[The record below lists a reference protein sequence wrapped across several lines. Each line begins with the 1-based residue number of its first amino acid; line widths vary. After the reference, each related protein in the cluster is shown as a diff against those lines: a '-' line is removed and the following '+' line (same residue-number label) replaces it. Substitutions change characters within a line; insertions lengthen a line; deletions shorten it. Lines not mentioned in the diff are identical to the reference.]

1 MEFTRMEPFIK
12 RRPVMTLQKKLAIPA
27 AALALL
33 AFLAPASRPQET
45 APRPATI
52 AVRVFDGGRFVG
64 GLTREDFELQVDGV
78 PQKIE
83 ALYEVDKNAVVRSE
97 GETAAAPLFARRF
110 FLLFQMYEYDPKV
123 SEALRYFFSNVLLPG
138 DTLEIQTPV
147 KNYMLTPQAFAQE
160 PKDVLA
166 KKTDDLIRKDI
177 NRGNFV
183 YKELV
188 RELRRLIQGIEGTNP
203 VAGGD
208 EASGAMVSQFGLEQ
222 MMNQYRESLTKLE
235 AQQSL
240 DQVMIIA
247 FANALKKPAG
257 RKFLFLFCQQ
267 EYRPEI
273 STQVLNAL
281 IDTNQDNQ
289 TILADLHELFQV
301 YHKNISY
308 DVKRVVEAFCDSGAD
323 VNFLFMKKT
332 PERFGG
338 INMREQS
345 EDVFKLFSQVAAA
358 TGGIAE
364 TTQNEAAEIRDAVRT
379 AEMYYLLSFTPA
391 PAGTAGA
398 FQPITVKVKGKDYR
412 VLGRQGFI
420 AD

>member
-1 MEFTRMEPFIK
+1 
-12 RRPVMTLQKKLAIPA
+12 MTLQKKLAVFA

-33 AFLAPASRPQET
+33 AFLAPPSRPQET
-45 APRPATI
+45 TAAQAI
-52 AVRVFDGGRFVG
+52 VAVRVFDGGRFVG
-64 GLTREDFELQVDGV
+64 GLTRGDFEVQLNGA

-83 ALYEVDKNAVVRSE
+83 ALYEIDKNAVVRKE
-97 GETAAAPLFARRF
+97 GETAAPPDTSRRF
-110 FLLFQMYEYDPKV
+110 YLLFQMYEYDPKV
-123 SEALRYFFSNVLLPG
+123 SEALRYFFNSVLLPG

-147 KNYMLTPQAFAQE
+147 KSYMLTPQAFAQK

-166 KKTDDLIRKDI
+166 REMDDILRKDI
-177 NRGNFV
+177 NRANFV

-188 RELRRLIQGIEGTNP
+188 RELRRLVQGIEGTTP

-208 EASGAMVSQFGLEQ
+208 EASGANVSLFGMEQ
-222 MMNQYRESLTKLE
+222 MMNQYRDSLSKLE
-235 AQQSL
+235 AQQAL
-240 DQVMIIA
+240 DQSKIVA
-247 FANALKKPAG
+247 FAQALEKQGG

-273 STQVLNAL
+273 SPQALNTL
-281 IDTNQDNQ
+281 IDNNQDNQ
-289 TILADLHELFQV
+289 TVLADLHDLFQV
-301 YHKNISY
+301 YHKNVSY
-308 DVKRVVEAFCDSGAD
+308 DVKRVVEAYCDSGAD
-323 VNFLFMKKT
+323 VSILFMRKT

-345 EDVFKLFSQVAAA
+345 EDVYKLFSQVAAA

-364 TTQNEAAEIRDAVRT
+364 TTQNPAAEIQDAVRA
-379 AEMYYLLSFTPA
+379 AEMYYLLAFKPA

-398 FQPITVKVKGKDYR
+398 FQSLAVKVAGKDYK
-412 VLGRQGFI
+412 VLSRRGFT

>member
-1 MEFTRMEPFIK
+1 
-12 RRPVMTLQKKLAIPA
+12 MTLRRKPVFPA

-33 AFLAPASRPQET
+33 ALLAPPSRPQDT
-45 APRPATI
+45 APGPVTI

-64 GLTREDFELQVDGV
+64 GLTREDFEVQVDGV

-83 ALYEVDKNAVVRSE
+83 ALYEVDKNVVTRSE
-97 GETAAAPLFARRF
+97 GGTAVAPLFARRF

-123 SEALRYFFSNVLLPG
+123 SEALRYFFSSVLLPG

-147 KNYMLTPQAFAQE
+147 KNYMLTPQASAQE

-166 KKTDDLIRKDI
+166 KKTEELVRKDI

-240 DQVMIIA
+240 DQGMIIA
-247 FANALKKPAG
+247 FAKALKKPGG

-273 STQVLNAL
+273 STQVLNTL
-281 IDTNQDNQ
+281 IDNNQDSQ
-289 TILADLHELFQV
+289 SILADIHELFQV

-323 VNFLFMKKT
+323 VNILFMKKT

-364 TTQNEAAEIRDAVRT
+364 MTQNAAAEIRDAVRT
-379 AEMYYLLSFTPA
+379 AKVYYLLSFRPT
-391 PAGTAGA
+391 PAGTTGA
-398 FQPITVKVKGKDYR
+398 FQPTTVKVKGKDYKILTR
-412 VLGRQGFI
+412 RGYI